1 MLRPKWMSA
10 ERFRKIWQFLAV
22 TVLGLVVALG
32 SERMG
37 WLQDYENIYYDY
49 WHQIAGKRRDAQYAA
64 VIAVDDDTLLQ
75 YKDDPLAFW
84 QPIFARAMQTLTD
97 AGVKSIGLDYIYAVS
112 AEAWLRKLNLPDSE
126 VSRNYDAPFRGQL
139 AQGNKILIAQLV
151 ETSGGELELMGPP
164 QDHLLMMPGGIF
176 DTGVANHY
184 PDGDRL
190 VRTFYPVVIPEK
202 EFPGVGFAM
211 QLVLRA
217 TGGDT
222 SASSWSYGGETYPR
236 VRERRRI
243 GFVGPPG
250 SMLTVSMSRLLKPD
264 ALNDPEVKKLKG
276 RAVIISPSDIG
287 TPDRHFT
294 PYSRMV
300 FGNSNEMMIGGEV
313 HANAIETIITGI
325 YPRSL
330 SLWIAWPSLV
340 LVLIAVVSLYLRM
353 HPAAGL
359 AVGLVCSVAVLI
371 PAFSLFQKDL
381 LLSVAPFHVALA
393 TAYLATLALR
403 LTGEE
408 RQRAQLKSMF
418 GQYVSD
424 VVVDK
429 LIAEGQR
436 PNLSGEKLQ
445 VTVLFS
451 DIRNFT
457 TISEKLDAEEV
468 VEMLNAYFGRTCEPI
483 LEQGGMV
490 NKFIGDAVMAV
501 FGSPV
506 HYDDHA
512 RRALLAAQG
521 MAREAASFKDWMKQ
535 RFPDRG
541 LPEFGIGIGVHT
553 GPAVMGDIG
562 SIKRREFTA
571 IGDTVNAASRLEGVT
586 KDIGC
591 VVAASAAAIAAAGGG
606 IRTGRQQV
614 VHVKGKAEPIEVFEV
629 MIDP

>member
-1 MLRPKWMSA
+1 MTRPDWLSA
-10 ERFRKIWQFLAV
+10 EQFRKTWQFLAV
-22 TVLGLVVALG
+22 TVLALVVSLG
-32 SERMG
+32 SERLG
-37 WLQDYENIYYDY
+37 WLEDYENIYYDY
-49 WHQIAGKRRDAQYAA
+49 WHQLAGKRRDAQHAA

-84 QPIFARAMQTLTD
+84 QPIFAVAMQNLTD
-97 AGVKSIGLDYIYAVS
+97 AGVKSIGLDFIYAVS

-139 AQGNKILIAQLV
+139 AQGGKILIAQLV
-151 ETSGGELELMGPP
+151 ETAQGDMEVMGPP
-164 QDHLLMMPGGIF
+164 QEHLLMLPNGAH
-176 DTGVANHY
+176 DTGIANLY
-184 PDGDRL
+184 PDSDKL
-190 VRTFYPVVIPEK
+190 VRTFYPVVIPDPQ
-202 EFPGVGFAM
+202 FPGVGLAM

-217 TGGDT
+217 TGGDSLAEGWT
-222 SASSWSYGGETYPR
+222 FAGETYPR
-236 VRERRRI
+236 TRERRRI
-243 GFVGPPG
+243 GYVGPPG
-250 SMLTVSMSRLLKPD
+250 TMLTVSMSKLLRPD
-264 ALNDPEVKKLKG
+264 ALADPDVQKLKG
-276 RAVIISPSDIG
+276 RSVIIAPNNIG
-287 TPDRHFT
+287 TSDRHFS
-294 PYSRMV
+294 PYSRV
-300 FGNSNEMMIGGEV
+300 LPGHSTEPMIGGEI
-313 HANAIETIITGI
+313 HANAIETILSGI
-325 YPRSL
+325 YPRNL
-330 SLWIAWPSLV
+330 SLWLAWPALV
-340 LVLIAVVSLYLRM
+340 LVLIAAVALFLRL
-353 HPAAGL
+353 HPAGGL
-359 AVGLVCSVAVLI
+359 GVGMALSLLILI
-371 PAFSLFQKDL
+371 PAYALFHKDL
-381 LLSVAPFHVALA
+381 LLPVAPFHLALG
-393 TAYLATLALR
+393 TAYLGTLALR

-408 RQRAQLKSMF
+408 RQRAHLKSMF

-436 PNLSGEKLQ
+436 PNLSGEKLE

-468 VEMLNAYFGRTCEPI
+468 VEMLNAYFGLTCEPI

-506 HYDDHA
+506 HYPDHA

-521 MAREAASFKDWMKQ
+521 MAREAEGFKDWMRQ

-562 SIKRREFTA
+562 SVKRREFTA

-586 KDIGC
+586 KDLGC
-591 VVAASAAAIAAAGGG
+591 VVAASAAAIKAGGEG
-606 IRTGRQQV
+606 IRTGRRQV
-614 VHVKGKAEPIEVFEV
+614 IQVKGKAEPIEVFEV
-629 MIDP
+629 LVD